1 MKIVTAAELLIL
13 DKRQF
18 DKEYYKWLEYCMDG
32 DDMDHIKDDFTLR
45 CEPLGITVDTIG
57 YCISYSQGDGAHF
70 DGRVDIPTFMEH
82 TKLNEQYL
90 ALYLACKDDGSYVN
104 ISTTHRG
111 NMQVNDWNMW
121 ANQTAPS
128 GIFSDLP
135 QIDWEELIDSQTD
148 AVDME
153 GEVLALC
160 RSLAHDLYIS
170 LRDEYEWYT
179 SEESFIES
187 CECNDIT
194 FEIEEEDESCV

>member
-1 MKIVTAAELLIL
+1 MKTVTAAELLIL
-13 DKRQF
+13 DKKAF
-18 DKEYYKWLEYCMDG
+18 ETEYYKWQEYCMDG
-32 DDMDHIKDDFTLR
+32 NDMDYITDAFKER
-45 CEPLGITVDTIG
+45 CEPLGITVDHIG

-82 TKLNEQYL
+82 TKMNEKYL

-111 NMQVNDWNMW
+111 NMQVNDWNMF

-128 GIFSDLP
+128 GVFSDLK
-135 QIDWEELIDSQTD
+135 QEDWEDLVDSQTD
-148 AVDME
+148 AADME

-160 RSLAHDLYIS
+160 RDLAHDLYTN
-170 LRDEYEWYT
+170 LQEEYEYQT